1 MTRPGKH
8 IPRPECTCS
17 TIRPAGQTVRTG
29 VCRLLADALGRDE
42 FPLARLIVRLLDNR
56 LAADSI
62 AILTEFDVACHAV
75 IGGIRNR
82 RKDIRR
88 ILILLR
94 AGFLAVG
101 IAIGEYLCFLLF
113 R

>member
-1 MTRPGKH
+1 METLH
-8 IPRPECTCS
+8 E
-17 TIRPAGQTVRTG
+17 PAASLTAELQ
-29 VCRLLADALGRDE
+29 ALVAEAEEKEAKAAELKKQNRE
-42 FPLARLIVRLLDNR
+42 LIF
-56 LAADSI
+56 
-62 AILTEFDVACHAV
+62 AISS
-75 IGGIRNR
+75 

>member
-1 MTRPGKH
+1 METLH
-8 IPRPECTCS
+8 E
-17 TIRPAGQTVRTG
+17 PAASLTAELQTLVAEAEEKEAKAAELKKQNR
-29 VCRLLADALGRDE
+29 E
-42 FPLARLIVRLLDNR
+42 LIF
-56 LAADSI
+56 
-62 AILTEFDVACHAV
+62 AISS
-75 IGGIRNR
+75 

>member
-1 MTRPGKH
+1 METLH
-8 IPRPECTCS
+8 E
-17 TIRPAGQTVRTG
+17 PAASLTAELQ
-29 VCRLLADALGRDE
+29 ALVAEAEEKEAKAAELKKENRE
-42 FPLARLIVRLLDNR
+42 LIF
-56 LAADSI
+56 
-62 AILTEFDVACHAV
+62 AISS
-75 IGGIRNR
+75 